1 MAALDESYQTLTLS
15 VFAYSF
21 SYSFTLRLHRLSMC
35 GRGEEG
41 GEGGDRRML
50 IKYSC
55 DIDDSNYQPLLSTCN
70 PVLQTGGGDL
80 HT

>member
-1 MAALDESYQTLTLS
+1 MSASQTLAWHAVPHLGAHLMAALDESYQTLTLS

-41 GEGGDRRML
+41 GREG
-50 IKYSC
+50 
-55 DIDDSNYQPLLSTCN
+55 
-70 PVLQTGGGDL
+70 TGAC
-80 HT
+80 